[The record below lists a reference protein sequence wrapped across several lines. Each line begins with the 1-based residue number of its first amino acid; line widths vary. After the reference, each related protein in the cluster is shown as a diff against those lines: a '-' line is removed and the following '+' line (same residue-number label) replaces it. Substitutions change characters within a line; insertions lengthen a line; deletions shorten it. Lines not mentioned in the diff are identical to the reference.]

1 MINTGGPVIQK
12 DAKILVLIEALKK
25 DRIFYYLFYLF
36 YILDILDI
44 WEYSLKSFQWIMNP
58 LYKFDTEFEKE
69 SPNYPSASIP
79 LKTVTY
85 DIPDADQILLIS
97 QIYRQAG

>member
-1 MINTGGPVIQK
+1 
-12 DAKILVLIEALKK
+12 
-25 DRIFYYLFYLF
+25 
-36 YILDILDI
+36 
-44 WEYSLKSFQWIMNP
+44 MNP
-58 LYKFDTEFEKE
+58 LYKFDTEFERE

-79 LKTVTY
+79 LKTVTD

>member
-1 MINTGGPVIQK
+1 MKELPDCGIRHEGWRFNATNK
-12 DAKILVLIEALKK
+12 YCLWDCE
-25 DRIFYYLFYLF
+25 
-36 YILDILDI
+36 
-44 WEYSLKSFQWIMNP
+44 WIMNP
-58 LYKFDTEFEKE
+58 LYKFDTEFERE

-79 LKTVTY
+79 LKTVTD